1 MIFGVKLKLYPNQA
15 QQNLMEKMIDNSR
28 FVWNKTLAMMN
39 DRYENNPKAPRL
51 GEYAL
56 NYLMKPFT
64 IEYPFLK
71 IKLKK

>member
-1 MIFGVKLKLYPNQA
+1 
-15 QQNLMEKMIDNSR
+15 MEKMIDNSR

-64 IEYPFLK
+64 IEYPF
-71 IKLKK
+71 